1 MCMKI
6 RQIVPESWWP
16 ATCNHRGVA
25 ALTFLC
31 QQARAACQKGI
42 VQRQCGI
49 ISGKEETANKGA
61 RGKGTMNKEE

>member
-6 RQIVPESWWP
+6 RQIVPESRWP

-31 QQARAACQKGI
+31 QQARAACQKGSRAEA
-42 VQRQCGI
+42 VWYNQRQ
-49 ISGKEETANKGA
+49 
-61 RGKGTMNKEE
+61 RGNSE